1 VRRYAGQEITKM
13 ADLVKLTGEA
23 KGDAIPLEI
32 HGDDTLKLTAKPG
45 RSGLMLE
52 NRPKPSAKE

>member
-1 VRRYAGQEITKM
+1 M